1 MEAFKE
7 QRHSHIIVGV
17 KFIHL
22 FIRLEVV
29 VFMFNRKGTT
39 LIESLFAFEI
49 FISVFILFISLF
61 SILYKKE
68 IKIHQ
73 DYQLLL
79 KEEGDFTY
87 SQDYVSIIEMVLL

>member
-1 MEAFKE
+1 
-7 QRHSHIIVGV
+7 
-17 KFIHL
+17 
-22 FIRLEVV
+22 
-29 VFMFNRKGTT
+29 MFNRKGTT

-49 FISVFILFISLF
+49 FISVFNHFISLF
-61 SILYKKE
+61 SMLYTKE

>member
-1 MEAFKE
+1 
-7 QRHSHIIVGV
+7 
-17 KFIHL
+17 
-22 FIRLEVV
+22 
-29 VFMFNRKGTT
+29 MFNRKGTT
-39 LIESLFAFEI
+39 LIESLFAFGI

-73 DYQLLL
+73 DHQLLL

>member
-1 MEAFKE
+1 
-7 QRHSHIIVGV
+7 
-17 KFIHL
+17 
-22 FIRLEVV
+22 
-29 VFMFNRKGTT
+29 MFNRKGTT
-39 LIESLFAFEI
+39 LIESLFAFGI

-61 SILYKKE
+61 LILYKKE